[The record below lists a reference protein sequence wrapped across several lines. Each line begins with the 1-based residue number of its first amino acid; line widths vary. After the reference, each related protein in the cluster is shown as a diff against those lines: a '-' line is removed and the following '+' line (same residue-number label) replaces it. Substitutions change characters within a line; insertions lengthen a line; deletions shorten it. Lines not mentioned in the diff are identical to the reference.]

1 MNILVNIFNN
11 SKKINPDRSIHLYI
25 ETMVYNTMFASKHE
39 PIISSLYKFSRIKLC
54 AEYNFMKIQ
63 CIYENQALFYG

>member
-25 ETMVYNTMFASKHE
+25 ETMVTIQCLLRNMDQLF
-39 PIISSLYKFSRIKLC
+39 SLYINFTEIKLC
-54 AEYNFMKIQ
+54 AEYNFMQIH
-63 CIYENQALFYG
+63 CICKPSSIMVK